1 MLIFI
6 IIKLI
11 LSIEFHSCNFISK
24 LYYKNHKKSI
34 NQLNLN
40 RILSNLYR
48 KKNSITFKLFAPL
61 SKIVAQDES
70 IDKSLTEQKKNYYNF
85 VNSKNMK
92 YLDCIFRNNFTL
104 FFSKFR

>member
-1 MLIFI
+1 MVECYASDLMAWVRFP
-6 IIKLI
+6 LP
-11 LSIEFHSCNFISK
+11 
-24 LYYKNHKKSI
+24 
-34 NQLNLN
+34 
-40 RILSNLYR
+40 
-48 KKNSITFKLFAPL
+48 APL

-70 IDKSLTEQKKNYYNF
+70 IDKSLTEQKKNYYNL